1 MQIGLNFV
9 TPLWTGGASRQ
20 ANRVQTTGLLGSL
33 RWWYEAL
40 VRGLGGYVSD
50 PTATAEEER
59 SRSEFDTKAYQDA
72 LKHGH
77 SQAEALAMGLQSLG
91 AVEYLFGATGWAS
104 LFRLQVLQ
112 PAERTALHFR
122 TTLDINK
129 NWLGRVFQGDEQ
141 RDYAIDSLEVPYGPA
156 KLNFVLRG
164 HDTEYVQ
171 SQLALLFRFIAAYGG
186 LGARLQYGF
195 GQIADLALPPEL
207 TDTLLADDLQQ
218 LKSKLKSGGLRRDGP
233 MQSTPY
239 DLRNFFHL
247 TYQLPTSALNRFLC
261 SDAHFGN
268 PKKQGETDY
277 IPCAFDL
284 RYKGKPPLGF
294 RRWLKEE
301 KGWQE
306 SDAPTVLGP
315 LDELM
320 GPRSQWK
327 NAQGTTVTISDDL
340 RTASRICFSMPV
352 KAADGYRLVIFGFAP
367 PEIISVDDLCSLC
380 EEYMQAVFHS
390 SPKQK
395 VLGRDLLQPI
405 AGGSQ

>member
-1 MQIGLNFV
+1 MQVSLDFV
-9 TPLWTGGASRQ
+9 TPLWTGNASRQ
-20 ANRVQTTGLLGSL
+20 ANRVQITGLLGSL

-50 PTATAEEER
+50 PTAEEKQY
-59 SRSEFDTKAYQDA
+59 RSEFDTKAYQDA
-72 LKHGH
+72 LRHDR
-77 SQAEALAMGLQSLG
+77 SQAEALAMGFQSLG

-112 PAERTALHFR
+112 PPERTALHFR

-141 RDYAIDSLEVPYGPA
+141 RNYAIDSLEVPYGPA

-186 LGARLQYGF
+186 LGARLQHGF
-195 GQIADLALPPEL
+195 GQIADLVLPPEL
-207 TDTLLADDLQQ
+207 ADTLLEDGLQQ
-218 LKSKLKSGGLRRDGP
+218 LKRKLKSGGLRCDGP

-247 TYQLPTSALNRFLC
+247 TYQLPTSALNRFL
-261 SDAHFGN
+261 SSGTHFGN
-268 PKKQGETDY
+268 PKKQNETDY

-284 RYKGKPPLGF
+284 RYKGEPPLGL
-294 RRWLKEE
+294 RRWLRDER
-301 KGWQE
+301 GWQE
-306 SDAPTVLGP
+306 SDDPALLGP
-315 LDELM
+315 LDKLM

-327 NAQGTTVTISDDL
+327 NAYGRTISVDDDL
-340 RTASRICFSMPV
+340 RTAGRICFSMPV
-352 KAADGYRLVIFGFAP
+352 KVADGYRLVIFGFAP
-367 PEIISVDDLCSLC
+367 PEVISVAELSVLC
-380 EEYMQAVFHS
+380 EEYMQVVFAV
-390 SPKQK
+390 SPAQK
-395 VLGRDLLQPI
+395 VFGQDLLKL
-405 AGGSQ
+405 ASGGLQ